1 MSRSDPASRPDQSG
15 EIEAA
20 ARWELI
26 ERILNSREFRR
37 STRLRELLQ
46 YIGRRSIHEG
56 ATTISEQEIGEAV
69 FGRADD
75 YDTSLDNIVR
85 VNVTELRK
93 RLAVHFEGEGAGE
106 TILVEIPRG
115 SYVPIFRHRSQ
126 ATTEARVAEQNLPQ
140 EAPVAAEPLPPES
153 THPTPVLRFRRLF
166 FITLAVALAACCA
179 SAVLC
184 WRTTVLEN
192 ELHPWRS
199 DTVQRAFWSE
209 FFASEDEVDLVTAD
223 SSLALTSDFLR
234 RRVSLNDYLDYKYK
248 NISDGP
254 GVTPDSRDLLALVL
268 NRSLGSVGDFR
279 VAAEII
285 ALQGHGS
292 NLKLASAR
300 TFTPENAK
308 NNNVILIGGPE
319 SNPWYDIYK
328 DRMDFYVAY
337 DSVRRHASLINR
349 VPASGESPM
358 YEIYDDPNSG
368 YSIVAFMPNLGPR
381 RSALVI
387 AGTDSQATL
396 AAGEWVISSEGLRWI
411 RQKVPSGPF
420 PYLKSCSPILRSRA
434 RRYAPRQR
442 RSASIRAE
450 QKRNFRAPLIRLR
463 LLTPS

>member
-1 MSRSDPASRPDQSG
+1 MSRSDLASRPDQSG
-15 EIEAA
+15 DIEAA

-46 YIGRRSIHEG
+46 YVGRRSIHEG
-56 ATTISEQEIGEAV
+56 ATTISEQEIGEGV

-93 RLAVHFEGEGAGE
+93 RLAVHFEGEGAGAGE

-115 SYVPIFRHRSQ
+115 SYVPIFRHRNQ
-126 ATTEARVAEQNLPQ
+126 ATTEARVAEQDPPQ
-140 EAPVAAEPLPPES
+140 EAPVATEAPPAESIDPA
-153 THPTPVLRFRRLF
+153 PVLRFRRLF
-166 FITLAVALAACCA
+166 FITLGVALAACCA
-179 SAVLC
+179 SAVLY
-184 WRTTVLEN
+184 WRSMVLEN

-234 RRVSLNDYLDYKYK
+234 RRVSLNDYLNYKYK
-248 NISDGP
+248 NISDSP
-254 GVTPDSRDLLALVL
+254 GVTPDGRDLLALVL
-268 NRSLGSVGDFR
+268 NRNLGSVGDFR

-300 TFTPENAK
+300 IFTPENAK

-319 SNPWYDIYK
+319 SNPWYDLYK

-368 YSIVAFMPNLGPR
+368 YSVVAFMPNLGPR

-396 AAGEWVISSEGLRWI
+396 AAGEWVISSEALRWI
-411 RQKVPSGPF
+411 RQKAPSGPF
-420 PYLKSCSPILRSRA
+420 PYFEVLLSNSKIESTPLRTEVRA
-434 RRYAPRQR
+434 FRVHPR
-442 RSASIRAE
+442 
-450 QKRNFRAPLIRLR
+450 
-463 LLTPS
+463 